1 MLQSFY
7 IKDGLYTMK
16 DVIKSTLHV
25 FCRHNMRYTVMQRTT
40 LHTYSQSRALGCG
53 KELERIGS
61 DLSWNFECY
70 MYWDVFFCCSSP
82 YLVGCF
88 YFGRPERAGQQSFFG
103 AQWPEHLVWC
113 LLTARLLVA
122 SDSCRHVAENTFLVD
137 EVFRFIKLHYSH
149 TNLELP
155 VVTFCLSGK
164 EIISPNVL
172 ALSRWQYNHI
182 QNQDILHTVI
192 KHMSK
197 YSQDKKNVQPISN
210 LRFYALSGP

>member
-1 MLQSFY
+1 MFFVD
-7 IKDGLYTMK
+7 ITWG
-16 DVIKSTLHV
+16 IRW
-25 FCRHNMRYTVMQRTT
+25 C
-40 LHTYSQSRALGCG
+40 
-53 KELERIGS
+53 KELHCIHIVRVEHWAVERS
-61 DLSWNFECY
+61 WKELDLTYPETVSECY